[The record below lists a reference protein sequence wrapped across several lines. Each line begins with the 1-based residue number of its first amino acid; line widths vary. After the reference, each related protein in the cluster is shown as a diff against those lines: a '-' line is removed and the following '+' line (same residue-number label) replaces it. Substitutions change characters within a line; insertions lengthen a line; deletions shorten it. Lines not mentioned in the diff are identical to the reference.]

1 MMVLENAL
9 RLLHPF
15 IPYVTEEIYSYLP
28 TSKGLIITADYPRYN
43 SRLAYKKEAK
53 AFEGVIDL
61 IKTVRAM
68 KVEVNCPPSRKVH
81 VYLATEARRLVAAN
95 RGAIERLAGA
105 SDISF
110 AENGPAAGEKIVS
123 RVCELGQIFIP
134 LGELVDLE
142 AEKVRLEKELERVTA
157 EIARAS
163 GKLANQNFIAK
174 APKKLV
180 EDERAKLEKLI
191 DARAK
196 VEERLKDF

>member
-1 MMVLENAL
+1 MCI
-9 RLLHPF
+9 RD
-15 IPYVTEEIYSYLP
+15 S
-28 TSKGLIITADYPRYN
+28 
-43 SRLAYKKEAK
+43 
-53 AFEGVIDL
+53 
-61 IKTVRAM
+61 
-68 KVEVNCPPSRKVH
+68 

>member
-1 MMVLENAL
+1 MKRKRMLAFVLAAAMVGGL
-9 RLLHPF
+9 
-15 IPYVTEEIYSYLP
+15 VTGCGS
-28 TSKGLIITADYPRYN
+28 SGND
-43 SRLAYKKEAK
+43 
-53 AFEGVIDL
+53 G
-61 IKTVRAM
+61 
-68 KVEVNCPPSRKVH
+68 
-81 VYLATEARRLVAAN
+81 
-95 RGAIERLAGA
+95 
-105 SDISF
+105 
-110 AENGPAAGEKIVS
+110 
-123 RVCELGQIFIP
+123 
-134 LGELVDLE
+134 